1 MKKYIKIFIMLI
13 IILIVVILL
22 FGVVKIQNII
32 LKKIYPLKY
41 QNEVEKYSEEYGL
54 DELLVYSIIKAES
67 NFETNITSSS
77 GACGLMQLMEN
88 TAKET
93 AQKIGLEYTT
103 KEILY
108 EPEINIMLGTKYFS
122 ELLKYYNNIYL
133 ALAAY
138 NAGLGNVEKWIE
150 EEIIRDDRNRYR
162 KHTI

>member
-1 MKKYIKIFIMLI
+1 MLI

-133 ALAAY
+133 ALTAY

>member
-1 MKKYIKIFIMLI
+1 MLI

-133 ALAAY
+133 ALTAY

-150 EEIIRDDRNRYR
+150 EEIIRDDRNRY
-162 KHTI
+162 

>member
-1 MKKYIKIFIMLI
+1 MLI

-133 ALAAY
+133 ALTAY

-150 EEIIRDDRNRYR
+150 EEIIRDDRNRDR